1 MKTFSAGTKEMIEE
15 QYHQFI
21 KDVLSHS
28 EIEEKI
34 AEEIAN
40 LSFMLWK
47 KAVYRVGRVPSRL
60 AVDCIYVIS
69 LLSGYRISK
78 KNMVYATSRVLE
90 DTRGITPM
98 VPSDDGSRWVK
109 DEKWRNII
117 LDLVPNESA
126 FDEMAGAWKT

>member
-1 MKTFSAGTKEMIEE
+1 MRTFSAGTKEMIEE

-28 EIEEKI
+28 EIEEEI
-34 AEEIAN
+34 AEEIVN

-117 LDLVPNESA
+117 LDLIPNESA

>member
-1 MKTFSAGTKEMIEE
+1 MRTFSAGTKEMIEE

-28 EIEEKI
+28 EIEEEI
-34 AEEIAN
+34 AEEIVN

>member
-1 MKTFSAGTKEMIEE
+1 MRTFSAGTKEMIEE

>member
-1 MKTFSAGTKEMIEE
+1 MIEE

-117 LDLVPNESA
+117 LDLIPNESA

>member
-1 MKTFSAGTKEMIEE
+1 MRTFSAGTKKMIEE

-117 LDLVPNESA
+117 LDLIPNESA

>member
-1 MKTFSAGTKEMIEE
+1 
-15 QYHQFI
+15 
-21 KDVLSHS
+21 
-28 EIEEKI
+28 
-34 AEEIAN
+34 
-40 LSFMLWK
+40 MLWK

>member
-1 MKTFSAGTKEMIEE
+1 MKTFSAGTKEMIED
-15 QYHQFI
+15 QYNQFI

-34 AEEIAN
+34 TKEIAD

-60 AVDCIYVIS
+60 AVDCIYIIS
-69 LLSGYRISK
+69 LLSGHRISK
-78 KNMVYATSRVLE
+78 KNMIYATSRVLE

-109 DEKWRNII
+109 DEKWRDII
-117 LDLVPNESA
+117 LEMVPNESA